1 MPDVGSREGGTLRL
15 GLCYVRGISKA
26 DGVRIIAE
34 RERKPFA
41 SLADFQLRTALAK
54 PALRALAKVGALN
67 GLAEHRR
74 AAQWQVETVRESD
87 DLFAA
92 IENSPAVP
100 LAAMNPVER
109 VNADYA
115 GTSLTTGP
123 HPMALL
129 RARVPHLWRAADLEQ
144 ARHGERVVI
153 GGAVICR
160 QRPGTAK
167 GFVFVSVE
175 DETGVA
181 NAIVTPQLY
190 EQCRLVIGEESFLA
204 IEGIVQKVER
214 VIHIK
219 AERVTLLAFG
229 ELPTGASHD
238 FR

>member
-1 MPDVGSREGGTLRL
+1 
-15 GLCYVRGISKA
+15 VRGLNHA
-26 DGVRIIAE
+26 DGTRIITE
-34 RERKPFA
+34 RMRAPFA

-54 PALRALAKVGALN
+54 PALRALAKIGALN

-87 DLFAA
+87 DLFASV
-92 IENSPAVP
+92 ENSPAVP
-100 LAAMNPVER
+100 LRAMSPIER

-129 RARVPHLWRAADLEQ
+129 RAKVPHLWRAADLEQ

-190 EQCRLVIGEESFLA
+190 EQCRLVLGEESFLA
-204 IEGIVQKVER
+204 IEGKVQRADR
-214 VIHIK
+214 VIHVK
-219 AERVTLLAFG
+219 AERVTPLAFG
-229 ELPTGASHD
+229 DLPAAASHD
-238 FR
+238 FH